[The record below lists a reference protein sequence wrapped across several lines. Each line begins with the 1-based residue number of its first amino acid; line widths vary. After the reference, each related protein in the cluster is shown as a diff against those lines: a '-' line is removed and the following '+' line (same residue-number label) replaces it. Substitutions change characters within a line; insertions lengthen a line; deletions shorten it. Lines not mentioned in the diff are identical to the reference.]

1 MISVICVKINIYDL
15 KTRLN
20 VGDEI
25 DFILYLE
32 ILNLFCTNMSHYFVA
47 EITEK

>member
-25 DFILYLE
+25 DFIIYLE
-32 ILNLFCTNMSHYFVA
+32 ILNLFCTNTRYVA